1 MANKRKISDRKY
13 SKPKLRFH
21 FGILI
26 LIFVLSF
33 SACFALYMFSANM
46 DDNFF
51 EKQENKGK
59 STVEKSQNISEDES
73 AAGSESS
80 EESLSTTGVSN
91 PVPESDAKDEAYLK
105 ECVLVADSTLFS
117 TASNGRIKTVIG
129 NDVLNASNV
138 NTEKI
143 KSSNGT
149 ITAFE
154 ILKVKQPSDIYVM
167 LGSDLGTSS
176 VDSMIS
182 SVSTFIGNVIGSLPD
197 ASIYLMQL
205 PPIYTDSKTLTND
218 MINSYNSKLLALA
231 NSCGVYCID
240 TNTILKSNAGSLDE
254 NYYLEKSGVINSA
267 AYDVLCDYILTH
279 TAE

>member
-176 VDSMIS
+176 VVQII
-182 SVSTFIGNVIGSLPD
+182 FHIKAVIF
-197 ASIYLMQL
+197 
-205 PPIYTDSKTLTND
+205 
-218 MINSYNSKLLALA
+218 LLAAAVKAAELRIMFCYGKIQA
-231 NSCGVYCID
+231 VSLHIVLM
-240 TNTILKSNAGSLDE
+240 LKKQG
-254 NYYLEKSGVINSA
+254 YTV
-267 AYDVLCDYILTH
+267 
-279 TAE
+279 